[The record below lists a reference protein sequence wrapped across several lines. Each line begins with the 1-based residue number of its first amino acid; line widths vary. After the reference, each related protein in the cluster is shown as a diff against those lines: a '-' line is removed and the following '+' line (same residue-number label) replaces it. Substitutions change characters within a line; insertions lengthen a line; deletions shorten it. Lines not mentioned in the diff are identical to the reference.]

1 MFVYTPFVYTQYC
14 LYTHGKAY
22 FDPNTSRKSLARER
36 SVQIGRAG
44 NLTSEIVPH
53 DPFSR
58 RASICNDGTG
68 LVMVFGTVS
77 GGVSG
82 DVGL

>member
-1 MFVYTPFVYTQYC
+1 M
-14 LYTHGKAY
+14 
-22 FDPNTSRKSLARER
+22 
-36 SVQIGRAG
+36 QIGRAG

-77 GGVSG
+77 GGGVSG
-82 DVGL
+82 GVGLYMAGLLSPVCTSGL

>member
-1 MFVYTPFVYTQYC
+1 M
-14 LYTHGKAY
+14 
-22 FDPNTSRKSLARER
+22 
-36 SVQIGRAG
+36 QIGRAG

-77 GGVSG
+77 GGFSG
-82 DVGL
+82 GVGLCMAGLLSPVCTSGL